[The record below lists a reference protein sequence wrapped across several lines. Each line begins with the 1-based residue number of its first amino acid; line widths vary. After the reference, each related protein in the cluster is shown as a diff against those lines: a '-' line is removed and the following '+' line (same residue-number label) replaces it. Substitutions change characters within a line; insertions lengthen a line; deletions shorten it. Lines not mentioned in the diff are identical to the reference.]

1 MLETMTVAV
10 HSTTTPVS
18 GLISS
23 VPCAA
28 SRPGETGS
36 QAFELHEPAL
46 GLSQEGCAQEQ
57 HCTDR
62 RSTRAE
68 G

>member
-10 HSTTTPVS
+10 NITVIPVS

-28 SRPGETGS
+28 NRPGETGS
-36 QAFELHEPAL
+36 QAFELHQPAL
-46 GLSQEGCAQEQ
+46 GLSQEGCIQEQ
-57 HCTDR
+57 HSTDCGR
-62 RSTRAE
+62 
-68 G
+68 